1 MKDRSEIGIVE
12 ATARYEAWLAQ
23 RIPLVKPDL
32 ELKHHA
38 MSAGIFPF
46 LRATFYRWAARWRAL
61 VGGVAAAPTVLA
73 VGDLH
78 VENFGTW
85 RDAEGRLVW
94 GVNDFDEAWPL
105 PYTNDLV
112 RLATSALVAREYH
125 DLKIDGKEAVGAIL
139 DGYREALERGG
150 HAFVLAEHHTA
161 LREMALYRLHD
172 PESFWHKLESLP
184 TVKSPIPAAVL
195 ASLRRALPERG
206 LKARIVHRV
215 AGLGSLGRQRFVAL
229 AAWRGGRV
237 AREAKA
243 LAPLAEKIHYDA
255 ILRRGVRCPDPCVR
269 VDGAWLVRRLAPDC
283 SRVKLNE
290 LPRKRDEERLLSA
303 MGWEA
308 ATRPGVGSVRAP
320 TNLARHD
327 GDQRPGLRLVRV
339 RPFVRGLVRRP
350 RDLRVREWQHL
361 GGAGLYGR
369 HHVAGGAGPR
379 YGRHRG
385 RVRDRI
391 RARPPDRRARRPLRG
406 SPRARAHRRRAV
418 GRQLLLGQ
426 RHLAGVARRRAPH
439 GSAVV
444 RLRSHGGSA
453 CSKAAAAADACM
465 VSRAV
470 RLRGLHRGPAA
481 AHRQG
486 VRLGSEGAGLAV
498 RPDRC
503 DRRAGSGL
511 SVRSDR
517 AAHGRARPAHR
528 RVIRDGSEH
537 RGAAVGRHQP
547 PGVRLDGPARLH
559 EQPVRTRR
567 VGSRVPLRGPYG
579 TGHDPRG
586 RAGVRRAGPQLW
598 PARRWVGIRRARPA
612 KHVPPRGRG
621 DAAGWTGGA
630 MAAEE

>member
-1 MKDRSEIGIVE
+1 MKDRSEIGIVA
-12 ATARYEAWLAQ
+12 ATTRYEAWLSE

-61 VGGVAAAPTVLA
+61 VGDVAAAPTVLA

-172 PESFWHKLESLP
+172 PESFWDKLESLP

-255 ILRRGVRCPDPCVR
+255 ILRRGVRGPDPAGVR
-269 VDGAWLVRRLAPDC
+269 PQVRGAGDRLRRA
-283 SRVKLNE
+283 RV
-290 LPRKRDEERLLSA
+290 RLLRHA
-303 MGWEA
+303 VPGDG
-308 ATRPGVGSVRAP
+308 ATRPAVGSDRPA
-320 TNLARHD
+320 TNLAHHD

-350 RDLRVREWQHL
+350 RDLRVRERQHL
-361 GGAGLYGR
+361 GGAGVYGR

-418 GRQLLLGQ
+418 GRQLLLGE

-439 GSAVV
+439 GAAVV

-511 SVRSDR
+511 PVRSDR

-528 RVIRDGSEH
+528 RVVRDGSEH
-537 RGAAVGRHQP
+537 RGAAVGRHQS

-586 RAGVRRAGPQLW
+586 RAGVRRAGPQLR
-598 PARRWVGIRRARPA
+598 PARRWLGVRRARPA

-630 MAAEE
+630 MAAEESGAASD